1 MLSPTLLND
10 SKYSGGLLK
19 AVKAASWKGAGA
31 ESVILTWIF
40 LIAEAMKAGAIAHP
54 ILQPESN
61 TPIVEQGDSE
71 EQPASATT
79 QHQAEMEHLATIR
92 EAKNK

>member
-1 MLSPTLLND
+1 
-10 SKYSGGLLK
+10 
-19 AVKAASWKGAGA
+19 
-31 ESVILTWIF
+31 
-40 LIAEAMKAGAIAHP
+40 MKAGAIAHP